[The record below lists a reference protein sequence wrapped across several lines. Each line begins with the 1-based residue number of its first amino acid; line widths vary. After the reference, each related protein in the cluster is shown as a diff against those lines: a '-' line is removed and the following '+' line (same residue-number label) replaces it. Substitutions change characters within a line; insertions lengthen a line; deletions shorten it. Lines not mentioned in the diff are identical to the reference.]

1 MEQSEGFTMDTA
13 ATTPSPPKS
22 PTSTDSLPTSRTN
35 LQNPAFVSPCC
46 SNATGNNSFSSTTTP
61 YSKIAV
67 SPQFDTLYEKSHDS
81 VFESTIND
89 LDTTG
94 SSSKRKRKTSPE
106 SVSGILY
113 KRKRDLSYSEKSR
126 KKISE
131 FFKTPIN
138 YFNNRR
144 RTIGAVNKTLNES
157 VMSSSG
163 IFDVNI
169 VENLDKLND
178 SVLSKS
184 GKKSRRSLFNRAFM
198 SSKSKRDR
206 KLSTLNATRLSFGDS
221 SECDGL
227 ENFNA
232 SCFPAI
238 PAYPV
243 PDCETCQLKER
254 EHLGHPLSHA
264 VVLTSF
270 HYKPACTFEMKLKNS
285 DTSSVCFKSKNCF

>member
-1 MEQSEGFTMDTA
+1 MDTA
-13 ATTPSPPKS
+13 ATTPPPQKS

-46 SNATGNNSFSSTTTP
+46 SSATGNSSFSSTTTP
-61 YSKIAV
+61 FSKIAI

-81 VFESTIND
+81 IFESTTND
-89 LDTTG
+89 FNTTEG
-94 SSSKRKRKTSPE
+94 SSSKRKRNTSPD
-106 SVSGILY
+106 SSSGILY

-138 YFNNRR
+138 YFANRR
-144 RTIGAVNKTLNES
+144 RTIGAVNKTLNDS

-163 IFDVNI
+163 IFDVHI

-184 GKKSRRSLFNRAFM
+184 GKKSRRSLFNRAFL

-206 KLSTLNATRLSFGDS
+206 KRNTLNATRLSFGDT

-227 ENFNA
+227 ENLNA

-243 PDCETCQLKER
+243 PDCESCQLKER

-270 HYKPACTFEMKLKNS
+270 HYTPARH
-285 DTSSVCFKSKNCF
+285 V